1 MPYRQGESEVVIVK
15 VKIEVS
21 AAVTGIL
28 LSMAI
33 YVSPC
38 RKECVILRVGQG
50 ISFPSILR
58 IPVIYYKG

>member
-1 MPYRQGESEVVIVK
+1 MVIVK